1 MTARA
6 DIDAL
11 IKKADLEYRTL
22 DSQSRTDFAG
32 FTAMGGLTILAKHID
47 ALSARLDALEQ
58 RLGGQPDTSSDQTG
72 DEATS

>member
-1 MTARA
+1 MTART

-11 IKKADLEYRTL
+11 IKKADAEYSTL
-22 DSQSRTDFAG
+22 PKDSRTDFAG

-58 RLGGQPDTSSDQTG
+58 RLSGEGRPTG
-72 DEATS
+72 SGPEGERAP